1 MPEGHSTDLGHCTR
15 WKSEYSETMQV
26 AIVGGGLCGLALAI
40 ALKKRSIP
48 FTIYEARSSFTELG
62 AGINL
67 GPNTLEAFRLIDPAL
82 SEEVLKLCTKNP
94 PPKEHL
100 WMTVR
105 LGGPTNTFEDA
116 KVVAELN
123 APPTGNATVRRNDL
137 LQLLADAAGLEHA
150 QFNKKLVDLIET
162 EGQVNLTFSDNSTA
176 AASIVVACDGIHS
189 AVRRKL
195 LGASHPAANPEY
207 SQVGAYRAVVST
219 SDLEAAIGSTIARSS
234 TLFLGP
240 ARTGYIIMYPVELGD
255 KVNIGLWVRK
265 PGTWDEREWVLPDQR
280 REMEA
285 DFGAWGKTVHKIM
298 DLVGDPPFWPTFCHL
313 SQPDSLH
320 SDGICLIGDSAH
332 SMPPHQGAGAG
343 QAMED
348 AFVLAEVLGAS
359 NGADVKAALKAYEA
373 VRTPR
378 SQKVLQT
385 SVEAMGFWSDIHHAE
400 LSEEDVRRF
409 AQEAQER
416 FRWIWQDDIAG
427 QARRA
432 RESMEHMNVKQ

>member
-1 MPEGHSTDLGHCTR
+1 MH
-15 WKSEYSETMQV
+15 V

-67 GPNTLEAFRLIDPAL
+67 GPNTLESFRLIDPAL
-82 SEEVLKLCTKNP
+82 SEEVLKLCTRNP

-105 LGGPTNTFEDA
+105 LGGPTDKFRDA
-116 KVVAELN
+116 GVVAELN

-137 LQLLADAAGLEHA
+137 LQLLADRAGPA
-150 QFNKKLVDLIET
+150 NAKFNKKLTDLRESAENVELDFADGSTET
-162 EGQVNLTFSDNSTA
+162 AD
-176 AASIVVACDGIHS
+176 VVIACDGIHS

-195 LGASHPAANPEY
+195 LGADHPAANPQY
-207 SQVGAYRAVVST
+207 SETGVYRAILST
-219 SDLEAAIGSTIARSS
+219 QDLEAAIGSSIAKTSTI
-234 TLFLGP
+234 FVGP
-240 ARTGYIIMYPVELGD
+240 NAYIIMYPVELGS
-255 KVNIGLWVRK
+255 KVNIGFWVRR
-265 PGTWDEREWVLPDQR
+265 PGAWDERDWILPSQR
-280 REMEA
+280 SQMEA
-285 DFGAWGKTVHKIM
+285 DFAQCGDTVHKIM
-298 DLVGDPPFWPTFCHL
+298 ELIHDADFWPTFCHVQ
-313 SQPDSLH
+313 QPDTVG
-320 SDGICLIGDSAH
+320 SDRICLIGDSAH

-348 AFVLAEVLGAS
+348 AFVLAEVLGVAS
-359 NGADVKAALKAYEA
+359 ERSRDALKAYEA

-385 SVEAMGFWSDIHHAE
+385 SVEAMGFWSDFYRAD
-400 LSEEDVRRF
+400 LSEGDVKAF
-409 AQEAQER
+409 AREAQER
-416 FRWIWQDDIAG
+416 FGWIWQDDIAG

-432 RESMEHMNVKQ
+432 REMMEQNKSSL